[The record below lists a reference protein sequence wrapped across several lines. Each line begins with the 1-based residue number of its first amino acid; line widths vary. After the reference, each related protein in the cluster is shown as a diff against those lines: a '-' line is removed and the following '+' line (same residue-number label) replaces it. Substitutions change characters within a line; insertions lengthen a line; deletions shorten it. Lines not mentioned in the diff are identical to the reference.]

1 MTQLTTVIA
10 SGPGIVPAP
19 DGFTPNHILVGAR
32 WRHPDELEWRYVIT
46 IGFWWMSFP
55 PSSRKLRIGAGIA
68 AGDVVE
74 LGWEER

>member
-1 MTQLTTVIA
+1 
-10 SGPGIVPAP
+10 
-19 DGFTPNHILVGAR
+19 
-32 WRHPDELEWRYVIT
+32 
-46 IGFWWMSFP
+46 MSFP